1 MINLIDIDEYKIYAK
16 ISSTDQDD
24 KLDLLSI
31 SISELVKIYCARSF
45 VDYYSEDKTE
55 YFNGGSDIYYTS
67 EMPIVT
73 ITSVSTSV
81 DYGQTYVALVNYT
94 DYILDISNDRLLIP
108 GAENIDS
115 PNYFKVIY
123 KAGYPSIPADLK
135 LALFDLI
142 DYYMKKESTPRKSSS
157 DVSVQYITNSDF
169 PPHIK
174 RVLDLYRII
183 R

>member
-1 MINLIDIDEYKIYAK
+1 MINLIDMDEYKSYAK
-16 ISSTDQDD
+16 ISSADQDD
-24 KLDLLSI
+24 KIDMLTT
-31 SISELVKIYCARSF
+31 SISELVKAYCARTF
-45 VDYYSEDKTE
+45 VDYFSTDKTE

-67 EMPIVT
+67 EMPIVS
-73 ITSVSTSV
+73 ITSIAYSV
-81 DYGQTYVALVNYT
+81 DYGQTYTDLANYV
-94 DYILDISNDRLLIP
+94 DYVFDISNDRVLIP
-108 GAENIDS
+108 GAENIDL

-123 KAGYPSIPADLK
+123 KAGYPSVPADLK
-135 LALFDLI
+135 LALFDLV
-142 DYYMKKESTPRKSSS
+142 DYYMKKESTPRKTGS